1 MATAF
6 AYWAFGIAALVVALF
21 LAWALYRLART
32 LYAVEDLVMTTTE
45 EMRETLPEVR
55 QSIGNVN
62 DITAGVN
69 VGLRVAGA
77 GATRFGADLRI
88 RLRRPA
94 IAAAAFGTGLRAGL
108 ASLVRSY
115 VGGESIGERR

>member
-1 MATAF
+1 LATAF
-6 AYWAFGIAALVVALF
+6 AYWAFGVAALLVALF

-32 LYAVEDLVMTTTE
+32 LYAVEDLLMTTTE

-69 VGLRVAGA
+69 VGMRVAGA
-77 GATRFGADLRI
+77 GVSRLGADI
-88 RLRRPA
+88 RVRLQGPA
-94 IAAAAFGTGLRAGL
+94 ISAAAFGTGLRAGA
-108 ASLVRSY
+108 ASLWRSY
-115 VGGESIGERR
+115 VGGDSSGEQR